1 MAADIYGNWSTH
13 NVDNNNKSVI
23 FSMRCRDGERKGLK
37 TTDLLTRVQGRK
49 ENEWRGELAK
59 LLDISTLRM

>member
-1 MAADIYGNWSTH
+1 MEGGALSA
-13 NVDNNNKSVI
+13 NVHAGYVRGQLSK
-23 FSMRCRDGERKGLK
+23 
-37 TTDLLTRVQGRK
+37 TDLLTRVQGRK